1 TGSFTYYISNNFGDV
16 IAGNPHVA
24 ITNEAHTF
32 TVINYGIYT
41 INVIDANGC
50 SYSQQITMASP
61 PSDLLIE
68 INPSVV
74 DCVSGGTATVEA
86 ISSVGSGNYEFGIW
100 ESNIIPYTTN
110 YSGPDVTGG
119 SIKTFSNLTPGV
131 IYTFVVHDIT
141 TDCYYVNSADIP
153 IPQLSPLTSTV
164 IPNNVVCQGEDNGSV
179 TFTVD
184 NFDSTTTSV
193 SYEIFTAY
201 NNVSLGAPVDV
212 PVTFGT

>member
-1 TGSFTYYISNNFGDV
+1 KVDITCNNPGGSSLGSITVNNITGGTGSFTYYISNNFGDV

-86 ISSVGSGNYEFGIW
+86 ISSVG
-100 ESNIIPYTTN
+100 
-110 YSGPDVTGG
+110 
-119 SIKTFSNLTPGV
+119 
-131 IYTFVVHDIT
+131 
-141 TDCYYVNSADIP
+141 
-153 IPQLSPLTSTV
+153 
-164 IPNNVVCQGEDNGSV
+164 
-179 TFTVD
+179 
-184 NFDSTTTSV
+184 
-193 SYEIFTAY
+193 
-201 NNVSLGAPVDV
+201 
-212 PVTFGT
+212 